1 MGRASIHKIS
11 PFFPHFGDIDFFRA
25 PGDAVKKVL
34 DGEETFPYNTYCVLL
49 KNEEVSCHENDVS
62 AQESL

>member
-1 MGRASIHKIS
+1 M
-11 PFFPHFGDIDFFRA
+11 
-25 PGDAVKKVL
+25 KKVL

-62 AQESL
+62 AQEETEIQGSWFQSQNEQRRRKKGPG